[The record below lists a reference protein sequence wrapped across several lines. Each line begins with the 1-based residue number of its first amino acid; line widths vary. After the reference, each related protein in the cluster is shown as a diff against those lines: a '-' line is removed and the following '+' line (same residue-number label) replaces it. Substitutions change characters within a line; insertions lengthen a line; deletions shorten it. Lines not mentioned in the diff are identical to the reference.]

1 MKSSKYSLTLCF
13 AFACAALTI
22 SHAERA
28 EAQTVTAIASFD
40 GQVAEYPA
48 SPVQATD
55 GNFYGVAGGGVYGE
69 GVIYRTTPTGTLSS
83 LYSFC
88 ALPHCADGKDVT
100 VSPILGSD
108 GGLYGI
114 TSYGGTSDTGII
126 YRVSLD
132 GEFTVLYTFCGNN
145 TCPDGTAVN
154 WLTEGSDGNFYG
166 ATFDNGKRNAGELFR
181 VSPSGEFKV
190 LHTFCSLANCA
201 DGGFADSPPI
211 QGIDGNF
218 YGVAG
223 GGGSRQ
229 GGVMY
234 KLTPSGTYS
243 VVRDFCNYSEAHCQ
257 GSAPL
262 SIVQD
267 ASGNF
272 FGVTSFAGGSGA
284 GVLFE
289 ITASG
294 QYTALHS
301 FDAVSGYPLAGLTLG
316 SDGKVYGKTN
326 GGSGLNGGTI
336 FNVTSAGTYTTV
348 YSFSDDCLI
357 GCSPYW
363 GPLFQGTDGLFYGAT
378 TYGGSSNDGTVF
390 TLDNGL
396 RPLVKTAPVAG
407 PIGRR
412 VLILG
417 NGLTGATGVTFNG
430 VAAEFTVESD
440 TCIKAT
446 VPAGAITGIVTVVTS
461 SGTLNSNP
469 QFVVT
474 K

>member
-1 MKSSKYSLTLCF
+1 MKSFKSRYALGL
-13 AFACAALTI
+13 ALALAAITF
-22 SHAERA
+22 SPAARA

-40 GQVAEYPA
+40 GQVAGFPA

-55 GNFYGVAGGGVYGE
+55 GNFYGVAVGGVYGE
-69 GVIYRTTPTGTLSS
+69 GVIYRTTPRGKLSS

-88 ALPHCADGKDVT
+88 TLPHCADGKDVT
-100 VSPILGSD
+100 VGPILGSD
-108 GGLYGI
+108 GNLYGI
-114 TSYGGTSDTGII
+114 TDYGGSSDTGII
-126 YRVSLD
+126 YRVTLG
-132 GEFTVLYTFCGNN
+132 GEFTVLYNFCANN

-166 ATFDNGKRNAGELFR
+166 ATSDNGKHNDGEVFR

-218 YGVAG
+218 YGVAS

-272 FGVTSFAGGSGA
+272 FGVTSFAGAAGA

-289 ITASG
+289 ITSTG
-294 QYTALHS
+294 QYQALHS
-301 FDAVSGYPLAGLTLG
+301 FDAVSGYPLPGLTPG
-316 SDGKVYGKTN
+316 NDGKIYGKTN
-326 GGSGLNGGTI
+326 GGVGNGGTI
-336 FNVTSAGTYTTV
+336 FNVTSAGV
-348 YSFSDDCLI
+348 YQRVYAFPLDCLV
-357 GCSPYW
+357 GCSPFW
-363 GPLFQGTDGLFYGAT
+363 GPLSQGTDGLFYGAT
-378 TYGGSSNDGTVF
+378 TYGGSSNAGTVF
-390 TLDNGL
+390 ALDNGL
-396 RPLVKTAPVAG
+396 SPFVKTAPVAG
-407 PIGRR
+407 KVGKS

-417 NGLTGATGVTFNG
+417 NGLTGSSSVTFNG
-430 VAAEFTVESD
+430 VAAAFTVESD
-440 TCIKAT
+440 TYIKAIVPPGATTGT
-446 VPAGAITGIVTVVTS
+446 VSVVTPA
-461 SGTLNSNP
+461 GTLNSNP